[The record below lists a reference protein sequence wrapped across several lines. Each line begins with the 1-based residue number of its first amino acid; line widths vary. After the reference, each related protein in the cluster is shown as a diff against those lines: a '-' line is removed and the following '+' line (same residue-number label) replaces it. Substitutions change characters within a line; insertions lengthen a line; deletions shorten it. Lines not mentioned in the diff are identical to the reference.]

1 VLIVADEPYAA
12 LRFRGAPVRP
22 LAAHS
27 DRVISLGTVSKTL
40 APGLRLGWMIGPSD
54 VIDAVVRLKQA
65 VDLHTSGLSQQVVLH
80 LPRRREWF
88 DAHLAAITACYRE
101 RAAALR
107 DALERELGSRV
118 SISDPDGGMFL
129 WLTSRPDTAPLDT
142 RALLPLAI
150 QAGTAF
156 VPGGAFAVDEPLA
169 AGRRPHSDRCASRS
183 PRRRPPSSRW
193 RHGAL
198 RVRSISSTGDPGRG

>member
-1 VLIVADEPYAA
+1 
-12 LRFRGAPVRP
+12 
-22 LAAHS
+22 
-27 DRVISLGTVSKTL
+27 
-40 APGLRLGWMIGPSD
+40 MIGPSD

-80 LPRRREWF
+80 LLRQREWF
-88 DAHLAAITACYRE
+88 DAHVAAITASYRE
-101 RAAALR
+101 RAAALS

-169 AGRRPHSDRCASRS
+169 AGRRPHSGSMRLSFATAAPAELEVAARRLACAIDQFDGRSR
-183 PRRRPPSSRW
+183 PRMSR
-193 RHGAL
+193 GPL
-198 RVRSISSTGDPGRG
+198 SQVK